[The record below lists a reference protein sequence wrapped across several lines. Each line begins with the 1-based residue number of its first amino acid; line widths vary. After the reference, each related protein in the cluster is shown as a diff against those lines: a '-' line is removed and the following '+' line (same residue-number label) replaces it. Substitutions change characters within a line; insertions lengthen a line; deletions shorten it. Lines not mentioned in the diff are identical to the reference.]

1 MFLHVPRSA
10 LLLTTGFAALW
21 GFTLLHGLKAQPPGA
36 RQPAAQQPAAQQ
48 PASKKQAPKAA
59 DKATPATDTPVTP
72 RDPDAKGQLKDAVGE
87 AQQHRKVAA
96 KRPEQE
102 TSEHDKPE
110 KFKADGAPRSSK
122 VLESQPDQG
131 AVNGF
136 EFYRDPLNA
145 AEPKQTFEE
154 TMAADV
160 KAKPGIMQ
168 KHRELLESRYN
179 LEPKHDPKLKMTRG
193 KPIAIG
199 PTARLG
205 QDVTWAQLA
214 DQSPADI
221 KKAGSFPYPALPH
234 PKHATGGQVFPQMQL
249 EMFPRLTRFDVD
261 FDIPEPFLP
270 EFPPAFF

>member
-1 MFLHVPRSA
+1 
-10 LLLTTGFAALW
+10 
-21 GFTLLHGLKAQPPGA
+21 
-36 RQPAAQQPAAQQ
+36 
-48 PASKKQAPKAA
+48 
-59 DKATPATDTPVTP
+59 
-72 RDPDAKGQLKDAVGE
+72 
-87 AQQHRKVAA
+87 
-96 KRPEQE
+96 
-102 TSEHDKPE
+102 
-110 KFKADGAPRSSK
+110 
-122 VLESQPDQG
+122 
-131 AVNGF
+131 
-136 EFYRDPLNA
+136 
-145 AEPKQTFEE
+145 
-154 TMAADV
+154 
-160 KAKPGIMQ
+160 
-168 KHRELLESRYN
+168 
-179 LEPKHDPKLKMTRG
+179 MTRG